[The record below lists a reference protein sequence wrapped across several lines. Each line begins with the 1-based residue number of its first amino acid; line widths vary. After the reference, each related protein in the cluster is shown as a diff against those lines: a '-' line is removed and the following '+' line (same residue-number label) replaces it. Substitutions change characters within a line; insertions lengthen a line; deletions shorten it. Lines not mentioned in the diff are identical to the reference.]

1 MTSFGSG
8 EKRVIYRLDII
19 FSITHL
25 VQFMVSEINLFC
37 RRDICRY
44 PEKACQKV
52 EKWQWLI
59 ISMWHLVEISEETAV
74 YAYGNASNFKL
85 EEPRCFFLVLAF
97 VSSKGKLK

>member
-8 EKRVIYRLDII
+8 EKSVIYRLDII

-37 RRDICRY
+37 QRDIRRY
-44 PEKACQKV
+44 PEKDILRKLPNFVPCQKV
-52 EKWQWLI
+52 KNWQWLI

-85 EEPRCFFLVLAF
+85 EESRCF
-97 VSSKGKLK
+97 